1 MHTVR
6 PRILLIEFSIKQSIR
21 DINTKYSNL
30 ELITHAIDHNGL
42 ATFVALVIFIHGA
55 RLIVTS
61 TDYLPIVPF
70 SGKKKG
76 VFFILKTLL
85 FINKGFL
92 TVAPS
97 SPFCSV
103 SDRLVNNE
111 LLKPVE
117 APSCVLPHGIVVAY
131 IRPFINCLQCVCQS
145 IISMHCI
152 NNFYRHNRDS
162 NR

>member
-6 PRILLIEFSIKQSIR
+6 PRILFIEFSIKQSIR
-21 DINTKYSNL
+21 DITKYSNS

-76 VFFILKTLL
+76 VFFILK
-85 FINKGFL
+85 
-92 TVAPS
+92 
-97 SPFCSV
+97 
-103 SDRLVNNE
+103 
-111 LLKPVE
+111 
-117 APSCVLPHGIVVAY
+117 Y
-131 IRPFINCLQCVCQS
+131 
-145 IISMHCI
+145 
-152 NNFYRHNRDS
+152 FYL
-162 NR
+162 

>member
-70 SGKKKG
+70 SGKKKC
-76 VFFILKTLL
+76 VFFH

-103 SDRLVNNE
+103 SERLENNE